1 MLKRG
6 SDCRFPFFV
15 VLISRDGKAF
25 GKKLSLSLHGMVTK
39 KIGIWRR
46 RYFGTRTSLILT
58 SAVIGLLTAL
68 CAVVLKNGVQIIQ
81 NWVHHVTIKE
91 KLHYLLFVFPTVGI
105 LLTVLYTKL
114 FRKGELGRGVTN
126 IIYTISRK
134 SSNVEKDKLYSQM
147 LSSILTVGF
156 GGSAGLEA
164 PIASTGSAI
173 GSNTA
178 RWLHFNLKERT
189 LLLAC
194 GAAAGISA
202 IFNAPIAGVI
212 FAFEILLVNMPIP
225 VIVPLLIASASS
237 ALLSKLIY
245 TGQPFVLITDSWAS
259 DHVGYYVLFGFMAAF
274 LSVYAIRIYFFIGDV
289 FSRSKFIY
297 LKAILGGLLLG
308 GLIFLFP
315 PLYGEGYDSVLNLLN
330 RQSGLLIV
338 DNIIIADSGPWTL
351 IVFATALMLLKVV
364 ATSLTVGA
372 GGNGGMFG
380 SSLFTG
386 AMFGYAF
393 SHTVNLLGFAHLN
406 EVNFT
411 VIGMAGMMSGIIHAP
426 LTAIFLIAEITGGYA
441 LFVPLMIVVSIAYL
455 VSRYFEP
462 FSVYTKKLAQKGDMI
477 TIDKDKVVLNKM
489 HLRDYIESDF
499 VPVNETDTLADL
511 IPAIELSKRNI
522 FPVTKADNTF
532 VGEILLDNVRHVM
545 FTKELYD
552 KTFIKDLMIT
562 PVAIVDINDSMEKV
576 LQLFDQTELWNLPVT
591 NEGKYVGF
599 VSKSKIFTNYRQHL
613 IKDAFVPA

>member
-1 MLKRG
+1 
-6 SDCRFPFFV
+6 
-15 VLISRDGKAF
+15 
-25 GKKLSLSLHGMVTK
+25 MVTK

-237 ALLSKLIY
+237 ALLFKLIY